1 MWVRHSAGKR
11 NRISSVSRNLLLRSV
26 VYRLWTSYFIHQAN
40 LKNTLTD
47 FLSSV
52 HFYEKQFLLFDLQLK
67 KTWTLWSDLD
77 DFALLAPNQPS
88 KEKSQ
93 P

>member
-1 MWVRHSAGKR
+1 MWVRLSAGKR
-11 NRISSVSRNLLLRSV
+11 NRISSVSRNLILWSV
-26 VYRLWTSYFIHQAN
+26 VYRLFHQAN
-40 LKNTLTD
+40 LKNTLTN

-67 KTWTLWSDLD
+67 KTWTLWLDSD
-77 DFALLAPNQPS
+77 DFSLLAPNQPS